1 MLMLPPCV
9 LFNPDSATHRALP
22 CCREGCTPAE
32 FEGLVQRNVA
42 ANAGLGFAG
51 LADLVTAIARRELR
65 HLADLVVQPAAGSVS
80 PGQQDSPAA
89 AGCQHCAVVDA
100 AASAAESLATRC
112 ERAGSGA
119 EAHVPGLELQRLQCV
134 FNLRRGLFVL
144 EALEAHD
151 RCVLGCSHDA
161 EASSFASDLRH
172 IRMVLDRIDQTK
184 VGL

>member
-1 MLMLPPCV
+1 M
-9 LFNPDSATHRALP
+9 
-22 CCREGCTPAE
+22 
-32 FEGLVQRNVA
+32 QRNVA

-51 LADLVTAIARRELR
+51 LADLVTTIAWRELR
-65 HLADLVVQPAAGSVS
+65 RLADLAQQPAASDVS
-80 PGQQDSPAA
+80 PGQQDGPAA

-119 EAHVPGLELQRLQCV
+119 EAHVPGLELERLRCV

-151 RCVLGCSHDA
+151 RSVLGSSHDA

-172 IRMVLDRIDQTK
+172 IRIVLDRIDQTR
-184 VGL
+184 